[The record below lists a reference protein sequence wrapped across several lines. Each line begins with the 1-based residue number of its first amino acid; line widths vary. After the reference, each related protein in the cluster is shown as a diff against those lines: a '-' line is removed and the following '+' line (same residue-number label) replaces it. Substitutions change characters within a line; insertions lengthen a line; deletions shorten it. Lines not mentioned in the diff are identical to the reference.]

1 MTPSTPDRPQ
11 RAPIRNL
18 TLPDLITYRLP
29 LPGVVSILH
38 RVSGVLMFL
47 FLPLLLWLFEASL
60 SSDRSFER
68 FVAFCRPWPVRVLL
82 LVLGWSLLHHLCA
95 GVRFLLLDVHLGAER
110 VQARRSS
117 IAVFAFSGA
126 LALVLA
132 WFLFVGV
139 R

>member
-1 MTPSTPDRPQ
+1 MTPSTPDRQ
-11 RAPIRNL
+11 KRAPIRNL
-18 TLPDLITYRLP
+18 TLPDLLSYRLP
-29 LPGVVSILH
+29 PPGVVSILH

-47 FLPLLLWLFEASL
+47 FLPLVLWLFEASL
-60 SSDRSFER
+60 SSERSFER
-68 FVAFCRPWPVRVLL
+68 FVAFCRPWPVRLLL

-95 GVRFLLLDVHLGAER
+95 GVRFLLLDIHLGTER
-110 VQARRSS
+110 LQARRSS
-117 IAVFAFSGA
+117 MIVFAVSGA